1 MRCNFNVTSVCFQ
14 RKNLYLCSALVY
26 HPYSR
31 MVIKRESGANPE
43 QSRCCK
49 FHKMLQAITSMP
61 LEIPFPGRRLKLKQV
76 RRPAM
81 HTFIIAFEEK
91 ALSLMKRTRRP
102 PIISFTK
109 LDSKKVNKLCQV
121 YLMMSGRSDFARTFI
136 CGSKENCAI
145 NQDTCTKLF
154 DP

>member
-1 MRCNFNVTSVCFQ
+1 LFCFP
-14 RKNLYLCSALVY
+14 RKNLYLCNALVCHSY
-26 HPYSR
+26 PR
-31 MVIKRESGANPE
+31 LAIKRESGANPE

-49 FHKMLQAITSMP
+49 FHKMPQTIYPMP
-61 LEIPFPGRRLKLKQV
+61 LEVSLPGRRLKQKQV

-91 ALSLMKRTRRP
+91 ALSLMSRTNR

-121 YLMMSGRSDFARTFI
+121 YLMVSGRSDFARTFTLQRS
-136 CGSKENCAI
+136 GTNAK
-145 NQDTCTKLF
+145 TR
-154 DP
+154 